1 MKFVGKFV
9 RKFKFI
15 IPQLSYFSFVDEEKT
30 KL

>member
-1 MKFVGKFV
+1 MKFVRKFV

-15 IPQLSYFSFVDEEKT
+15 IPQLSYFSFVDEKT